1 MKKLLIICEGHTEVR
16 FCDQIL
22 KTHFANLNIEI
33 EYPLIAYSGGGIVPW
48 VNLKNEIEL
57 HYSTNPDRF
66 ITTFIDYYGLYAY
79 HNFPEWAVAHAHADK
94 GDIMDILEAGMLA
107 DLSVLSQGKFIPN
120 ILLHEFETLALSDH
134 TAFSHYYDASEFNN
148 AGLAAICA
156 LDPETVN
163 NGKATAPS
171 KRLEANIPNYN
182 KVSDGVELCKLIG
195 LNNIRAKCPRFNIWI
210 TKLES
215 I

>member
-22 KTHFANLNIEI
+22 KAHFANLNIEI

-48 VNLKNEIEL
+48 TNLKNEIEL

-66 ITTFIDYYGLYAY
+66 ITTFIDYYGLYSH
-79 HNFPEWAVAHAHADK
+79 HNFPQWIAAHAHADK
-94 GDIMDILEAGMLA
+94 GTIMNTLEAGMLA
-107 DLSVLSQGKFIPN
+107 DLSAPAQGRFIPN
-120 ILLHEFETLALSDH
+120 ILLHEFETLVFSDH
-134 TAFSHYYDASEFNN
+134 AVFNQYYEPSEFNN
-148 AGLAAICA
+148 AGLVAICA

-163 NGKATAPS
+163 NGIATAPS
-171 KRLEANIPNYN
+171 KRLEANIPNYD
-182 KVSDGVELCKLIG
+182 KVNDGVELCKLIG
-195 LNNIRAKCPRFNIWI
+195 LNNIRNKCPRFDVWI
-210 TKLES
+210 TKLEN